1 MLNFMYN
8 KLGSLLTG
16 GPNVQY
22 IQAKNLN
29 LYFKNAKNPKYHFL
43 NLTNITLL
51 NFNIPDKTKNLRNFI
66 SRLDDLV
73 DEFSSS
79 IGFAEVKKTTYWY
92 FRKTNEKDFV
102 NNKW

>member
-8 KLGSLLTG
+8 KLGSLLAG

-51 NFNIPDKTKNLRNFI
+51 LMIKKIFI
-66 SRLDDLV
+66 L
-73 DEFSSS
+73 
-79 IGFAEVKKTTYWY
+79 
-92 FRKTNEKDFV
+92 
-102 NNKW
+102 

>member
-8 KLGSLLTG
+8 KLGSLLAG

-43 NLTNITLL
+43 NFHQVVCI
-51 NFNIPDKTKNLRNFI
+51 
-66 SRLDDLV
+66 
-73 DEFSSS
+73 
-79 IGFAEVKKTTYWY
+79 YY
-92 FRKTNEKDFV
+92 
-102 NNKW
+102 